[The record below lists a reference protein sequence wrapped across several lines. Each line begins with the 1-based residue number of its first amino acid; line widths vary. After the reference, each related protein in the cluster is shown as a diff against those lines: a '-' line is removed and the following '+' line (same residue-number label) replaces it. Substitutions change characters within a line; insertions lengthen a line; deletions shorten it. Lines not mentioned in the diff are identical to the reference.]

1 VNRQKEQL
9 FLSLF
14 PIRTS
19 RPGVL
24 QRESSKEGF
33 EVEIS
38 KFLCI
43 VPHKYRDMSMEMTTG
58 IKDILQYM
66 KKLSLDKL
74 KKIDIIL
81 EVKNC
86 A

>member
-9 FLSLF
+9 FSSLF
-14 PIRTS
+14 PSRTS
-19 RPGVL
+19 RPGAL
-24 QRESSKEGF
+24 QRESSREGF
-33 EVEIS
+33 EVGIS

-43 VPHKYRDMSMEMTTG
+43 VPHKYRYMSLEMTTG

-74 KKIDIIL
+74 KKIDIIP

>member
-1 VNRQKEQL
+1 
-9 FLSLF
+9 
-14 PIRTS
+14 
-19 RPGVL
+19 
-24 QRESSKEGF
+24 
-33 EVEIS
+33 
-38 KFLCI
+38 
-43 VPHKYRDMSMEMTTG
+43 MSMEMTTG